1 MTVSS
6 FVPQQWGEMD
16 AMELLQQR
24 ATKVIKGAGAHGIQG
39 ESEGTRFV
47 HPGKSWGKEGGSSC
61 IFFHSLNKKL

>member
-6 FVPQQWGEMD
+6 FVPRQWGEID
-16 AMELLQQR
+16 AMEQR

-39 ESEGTRFV
+39 ECEGTRFV
-47 HPGKSWGKEGGSSC
+47 HPGKGWGKEGGSSY